1 MKRVLGEGVWVEG
14 VLMKRVLGELMKWK
28 VEGELM
34 KWKVE
39 GELMKRV
46 LMKTVLGEGVWVEGV
61 GKVGKK

>member
-14 VLMKRVLGELMKWK
+14 VLMKRVL
-28 VEGELM
+28 GELM